1 MKYNSQKGAIKKRT
15 VGEGFVIIFM
25 ATHVMGILWP
35 WIYYA
40 NEEEDDDK
48 WGGGVCINIIPQ
60 CVFKCP
66 VTSPG
71 NGGEQQVHIPK
82 RVMMMVD
89 WCNN

>member
-48 WGGGVCINIIPQ
+48 
-60 CVFKCP
+60 
-66 VTSPG
+66 
-71 NGGEQQVHIPK
+71 
-82 RVMMMVD
+82 
-89 WCNN
+89 